1 MTGLGVRW
9 HHLHDI
15 SQNQVSPG
23 QEAGTPPGN
32 KCWGVRWEPPFSA
45 LLHLCQLQLLLSP
58 PLDSPPP
65 SPLLLEFPQLSCLF
79 FYMFSLNG
87 LDLLSLAFVPLAQT
101 CLGNSGLGSLS
112 PGPSQGPAF
121 SLTCSSVNY
130 KKPQSAGREHQSQPG
145 KSGEAS
151 GGEGCWELSRN

>member
-1 MTGLGVRW
+1 MFLRVSRDPGGTYKLLMTGLGVRW

-101 CLGNSGLGSLS
+101 CLGNFRPGQPVSRSFSRACLLS
-112 PGPSQGPAF
+112 DLLF
-121 SLTCSSVNY
+121 S
-130 KKPQSAGREHQSQPG
+130 
-145 KSGEAS
+145 
-151 GGEGCWELSRN
+151 